1 MAYKLIAYKKKV
13 IFMKK
18 IYIIILLSSLIWGQR
33 LNEYSKQSLFSDYK
47 ASQVGD
53 AITILVVESS
63 QASNSAETNTSRNG
77 EVGINFS
84 GSIDQTQL
92 PSIKGSAGSKNNF
105 SGKGNTRASGTI
117 TTKITATIDSVLPNG
132 NLYIKG
138 SRKLIINGE
147 EQLISIRG
155 VVRPIDISSENT
167 VFSTSISDAEIIFE
181 GNGRI
186 NDSQKPGWITR
197 LFHWLF

>member
-1 MAYKLIAYKKKV
+1 
-13 IFMKK
+13 MKK
-18 IYIIILLSSLIWGQR
+18 IYLIVLLSSLIWGQR
-33 LNEYSKQSLFSDYK
+33 LSEYSKQSLFSDYK

-77 EVGINFS
+77 DIGLNFS
-84 GSIDQTQL
+84 GGIDQTQL
-92 PSIKGSAGSKNNF
+92 PNIKGNAGSKNTF

-117 TTKITATIDSVLPNG
+117 TTKISATIDSVLPNG

-155 VVRPIDISSENT
+155 VVRPIDISSDNT
-167 VFSTSISDAEIIFE
+167 VLSTSISDAEIIFE

-186 NDSQKPGWITR
+186 QDNQKPGWITR

>member
-1 MAYKLIAYKKKV
+1 
-13 IFMKK
+13 MKK
-18 IYIIILLSSLIWGQR
+18 LYLIILLSSILFGQR
-33 LNEYSKQSLFSDYK
+33 LSEYSKQSLFSDYK

-63 QASNSAETNTSRNG
+63 QASNSAESSSGRNSDLG
-77 EVGINFS
+77 MNFS

-92 PSIKGSAGSKNNF
+92 PNIKGTVGSKNNF
-105 SGKGNTRASGTI
+105 TGKGSTKAQGVI
-117 TTKITATIDSVLPNG
+117 TTKISATIDSVLPNG

-147 EQLISIRG
+147 EQLISISG
-155 VVRPIDISSENT
+155 VVRPIDINSDNT
-167 VFSTSISDAEIIFE
+167 VLSTSISDAEIVFE
-181 GNGRI
+181 GSGMIRN
-186 NDSQKPGWITR
+186 NQKPGWITR